1 MKKHFSSLVCLTVAS
16 LTLVSCA
23 SRNLRPHF
31 TNEVDSKTKT
41 EVLSRQWTY
50 SVEPVSS
57 SLKIPGMEYISPVLF
72 ENSLVFGSNRYGL
85 ISLYPKIL
93 REKWK
98 LPVANGVVSPIEIN
112 TNRAFFTG
120 GDGNLYAVS
129 LETGKEVWN
138 YPLRNPVSSKPTV
151 DGNDLFIVTSDDAL
165 VSLESGT
172 GKWQWSYRRRNV
184 SGPTIHGASK
194 PLVIGDAVW
203 VGFADGAL
211 VALTRKEGKVL
222 WEKQLNTGKRF
233 GSVNAEFLLSDH
245 RVYVPAYDGALYVLD
260 DKTGTTIWAREGLG
274 GSKKVTLKD
283 GVVYAS
289 SSTGILYA
297 LDAKTGKDLWKFEMD
312 SGIPSDVA
320 VLAHHVIVSSTSEYI
335 YAVDKTNGNLSYRY
349 QVGFGSGFSG
359 GITLDPVRNWIY
371 VLSRGGNLMA
381 FNYNR

>member
-1 MKKHFSSLVCLTVAS
+1 MKNISSL
-16 LTLVSCA
+16 LVMLSVGLVFTSCA
-23 SRNLRPHF
+23 SRDFHPHF
-31 TNEVDSKTKT
+31 KNEVDAKTKT

-50 SVEPVSS
+50 SIEPVSS
-57 SLKIPGMEYISPVLF
+57 SLKIPSMEYVSPVLF
-72 ENSLVFGSNRYGL
+72 ENSLVFGSNRFGL

-98 LPVANGVVSPIEIN
+98 LPVQNGVVSPIEADA
-112 TNRAFFTG
+112 NRAFFTG
-120 GDGNLYAVS
+120 GDGNLYAIS
-129 LETGKEVWN
+129 LETGKEIWN

-151 DGNDLFIVTSDDAL
+151 KDKDLYIVTSDDSL
-165 VSLESGT
+165 VSLESDT

-194 PLVIGDAVW
+194 PLVVGDTVW

-211 VALTRKEGKVL
+211 VALSRNGGKVL

-233 GSVNAEFLLSDH
+233 GSVNAEFLLHDH

-260 DKTGTTIWAREGLG
+260 EKTGSTIWARDSMG

-283 GVVYAS
+283 DVVYAPS
-289 SSTGILYA
+289 SNGVLYA
-297 LDAKTGKDLWKFEMD
+297 LDAKTGKDLWKFELD
-312 SGIPSDVA
+312 NGIPSDVA
-320 VLAHHVIVSSTSEYI
+320 VLAHHIVVASSSEYL
-335 YAVDKTNGNLSYRY
+335 YAIDKSNGKLSYRY
-349 QVGFGSGFSG
+349 QVGYGSGFSG
-359 GITLDPVRNWIY
+359 GLTIDPVRNWIY

>member
-1 MKKHFSSLVCLTVAS
+1 MKHISYLLISLTV
-16 LTLVSCA
+16 VSCA
-23 SRNLRPHF
+23 SKNLRPHF
-31 TNEVDSKTKT
+31 QNEIDPKTKT

-57 SLKIPGMEYISPVLF
+57 SLKVPGMEYVSPVLY
-72 ENSLVFGSNRYGL
+72 ENSLIFGSNRYGL

-98 LPVANGVVSPIEIN
+98 VPMDHGIVSPIEVN
-112 TNRAFFTG
+112 ANRAYFTA
-120 GDGNLYAVS
+120 GDGDLHAVS
-129 LETGKEVWN
+129 LENGSTIWT
-138 YPLRNPVSSKPTV
+138 YSLRNPVTSKPTV
-151 DGNDLFIVTSDDAL
+151 DGNDVYVVTSDDSL
-165 VSLESGT
+165 VSLESSS

-184 SGPTIHGASK
+184 SGPTIHGGSK

-222 WEKQLNTGKRF
+222 WEKQLNTGRRF
-233 GSVNAEFLLSDH
+233 GSVNAEFLYSGD

-260 DKTGTTIWAREGLG
+260 AKTGSTVWARENLG
-274 GSKKVTLKD
+274 GSKKVTLND

-289 SSTGILYA
+289 TSSGELYA
-297 LDAKTGKDLWKFEMD
+297 LDAKTGKDIWKFEMD
-312 SGIPSDVA
+312 SGIPSDVV
-320 VLAHHVIVSSTSEYI
+320 VLAHHVIVSSSSEYI
-335 YAVDKTNGNLSYRY
+335 YAVEKATGKLSYRY

-359 GITLDPVRNWIY
+359 GITLDPSRNWLY